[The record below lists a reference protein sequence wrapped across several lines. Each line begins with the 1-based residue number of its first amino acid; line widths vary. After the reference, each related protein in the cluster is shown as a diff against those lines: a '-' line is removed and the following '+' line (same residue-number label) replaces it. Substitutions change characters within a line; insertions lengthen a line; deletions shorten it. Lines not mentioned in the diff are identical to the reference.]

1 MSRYERRGLEFQVR
15 PRSLNL
21 RDTVFRYMF
30 TLDSYQSTSPLSNEI
45 QLVLRFSLSLFL
57 WTWQQQ
63 QINKP
68 SFCLHMAT
76 NGEKKSHLKRPS
88 FRPESSSDK
97 AKGGR
102 AASGPRS
109 PVAGVLARIC
119 TVAAAAFGY

>member
-1 MSRYERRGLEFQVR
+1 
-15 PRSLNL
+15 
-21 RDTVFRYMF
+21 MF

-68 SFCLHMAT
+68 SFSLHMAK
-76 NGEKKSHLKRPS
+76 NGRKKKSHLKRPS

>member
-15 PRSLNL
+15 PRSVNL

-30 TLDSYQSTSPLSNEI
+30 PLDSYQSTSPPSKEI
-45 QLVLRFSLSLFL
+45 QLVWRFSLSLFI

-63 QINKP
+63 QINTP
-68 SFCLHMAT
+68 SFRLHMAK
-76 NGEKKSHLKRPS
+76 NGGKKSHLKRPS

-97 AKGGR
+97 AKGAG
-102 AASGPRS
+102 ATSGPKS

-119 TVAAAAFGY
+119 TVAAAFGY